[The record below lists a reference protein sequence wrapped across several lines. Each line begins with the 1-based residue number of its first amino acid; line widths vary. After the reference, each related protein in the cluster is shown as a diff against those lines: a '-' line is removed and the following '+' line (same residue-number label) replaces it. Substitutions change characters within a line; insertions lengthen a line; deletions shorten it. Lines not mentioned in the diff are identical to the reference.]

1 MFPTV
6 LGNQTY
12 LNVAVGL
19 DDKLVQSWIVE
30 GEDGKGREKGRKEK
44 DAKAREVEGYMFY
57 KFKLDGDKLTFYAI
71 DEEAKQNAIK
81 DGKIKGIIEHDNLAK
96 FTDTSKNLARFIA
109 DAGDSLWNTKMPVHL
124 ERVNVDKKL

>member
-30 GEDGKGREKGRKEK
+30 GEDGKGREKGREGKG
-44 DAKAREVEGYMFY
+44 REG
-57 KFKLDGDKLTFYAI
+57 
-71 DEEAKQNAIK
+71 
-81 DGKIKGIIEHDNLAK
+81 
-96 FTDTSKNLARFIA
+96 
-109 DAGDSLWNTKMPVHL
+109 P
-124 ERVNVDKKL
+124 